1 MDTTGF
7 EAEVKN
13 RHNPGLPSNEDDGI
27 THQVNSISSYP
38 QNEGLS
44 SKDEDFQQTRGT
56 SERQSHY
63 SERDDTYPLSE
74 CYSKTIKNQ
83 VDSPREAIPD
93 FDLEGFA
100 DSSGDEGKNGET
112 YLPICNNAIEL
123 RLNEDDTWTIIHKP
137 FLRTISSLLLHR

>member
-7 EAEVKN
+7 EAGVTN
-13 RHNPGLPSNEDDGI
+13 RHNLGLLSNEDEGI
-27 THQVNSISSYP
+27 VHQENSISSYP

-56 SERQSHY
+56 FERQSHC

-74 CYSKTIKNQ
+74 CCSKTIKNQ
-83 VDSPREAIPD
+83 TDLSREAIPD

-100 DSSGDEGKNGET
+100 DSPGAEGRNGET
-112 YLPICNNAIEL
+112 YLPIYNNAIEL
-123 RLNEDDTWTIIHKP
+123 QLSEDGTWTIIRKP
-137 FLRTISSLLLHR
+137 FLQTTLNLLLHR